1 MRNLIEK
8 PMKSYLDAR
17 TGRVVRHRSSWSV
30 KEKMHGAEEKIDY
43 NIIEEPK
50 EC

>member
-1 MRNLIEK
+1 MRNQIVQ
-8 PMKSYLDAR
+8 PMKSYLDA
-17 TGRVVRHRSSWSV
+17 GIGIVRHRSSWSV
-30 KEKMHGAEEKIDY
+30 IEKMHGAKEKIDY